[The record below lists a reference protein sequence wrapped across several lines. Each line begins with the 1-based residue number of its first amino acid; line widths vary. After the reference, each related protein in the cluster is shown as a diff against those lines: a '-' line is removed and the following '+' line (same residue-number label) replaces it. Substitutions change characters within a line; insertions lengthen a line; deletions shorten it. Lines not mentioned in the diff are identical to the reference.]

1 MNVDFVDGLVGNGV
15 AENSQNQM
23 VIGRERVVTVLLFMA
38 EIPIRIK
45 PMRIA
50 GDEHY
55 SLGAISL
62 RQFPLPSIR
71 LNGRNGGSKGELP
84 ARTFGRQGRRFITFE
99 KNGGN

>member
-1 MNVDFVDGLVGNGV
+1 MNVDFVDRLVGDGV

-62 RQFPLPSIR
+62 RQFPLASIS
-71 LNGRNGGSKGELP
+71 LNGRNGGPSGERP
-84 ARTFGRQGRRFITFE
+84 ARTFGRRGRRLSISE
-99 KNGGN
+99 KK